1 MTRIGRIFTDFKIC
15 FYLLYQYH
23 PCAILIAFLLT
34 FFNSNAQQQHPK
46 DLFRS
51 PLDIPL
57 FLSGNFGEIRSNH
70 FHSGLDIK
78 TQGVEN
84 KPVFAP
90 ADGYVSR
97 IKIQSGGY
105 GKALYVTHA
114 KGYTT
119 VYGHLNAYTDSI
131 ANYLK
136 AEQYKKES
144 FEIELFP
151 DSNLFRV
158 KKGDVIAYTG
168 NTGSSGG
175 PHLHFEIR
183 DTKTENVYNPLF
195 FGFDVKDKTPPAI
208 SSLAVYSFDENAR
221 KGPQNRKL
229 YTVTKTDGKYVVNG
243 GKPLPA
249 SGITGLGLEVY
260 DQLDGADNKNGAYS
274 IELLKDSSRIYFHA
288 IDEMQFHLTRFIN
301 SHIDYAE
308 KKQNSNTIQKSF
320 VEPGNQLKIYET
332 KISAGKTLIEEGK
345 KYNFRY
351 SVKDVAGNASI
362 LEFTM
367 EGTKPLPPLLPDSIA
382 AKTFY
387 FDSVNIF
394 KATGMELQMPDF
406 ALYRDIDFMYS
417 SKNKTKLTYSAV
429 HNIHRNTEPLQR
441 DYTLSI
447 TPDSVPEN
455 IKDKLL
461 IVSFNSNNNPV
472 SEGGKYENG
481 TVTTKTKSFGTFAVM
496 ADTTK
501 PKITPVNITRD
512 GDLSAA
518 KTIKVKI
525 SDNLSGIAYYR
536 GSIDGKW
543 VLMEYDA
550 KNSLLTYTFDYTVP
564 KGKRW
569 FELTVSDGKQN
580 SAKYEAHF
588 HR

>member
-1 MTRIGRIFTDFKIC
+1 MNLEFRIIAWRVLLFVLHSIF
-15 FYLLYQYH
+15 L
-23 PCAILIAFLLT
+23 ILNCQA
-34 FFNSNAQQQHPK
+34 QHPK
-46 DLFRS
+46 DFFRS

-57 FLSGNFGEIRSNH
+57 FLSGNFGEIRTNH

-84 KPVFAP
+84 KPVYAP

-97 IKIQSGGY
+97 IKIQAGGY
-105 GKALYVTHA
+105 GKALYITHSN
-114 KGYTT
+114 GYTT
-119 VYGHLNAYTDSI
+119 VYGHLNSYTENI
-131 ANYLK
+131 ATYLK
-136 AEQYKKES
+136 EQQYKKES

-183 DTKTENVYNPLF
+183 DTKTESVYNPLF
-195 FGFDVKDKTPPAI
+195 FGFEVKDKTPPAI
-208 SSLAVYSFDENAR
+208 TLLAVYSFDENAR
-221 KGPQNRKL
+221 KGPQNRKV
-229 YTVTKTDGKYVVNG
+229 YAVTKTGGKYMVNG

-249 SGITGLGLEVY
+249 SGITGFGLEVY

-274 IELLKDSSRIYFHA
+274 IELLKDSSRIYYHA

-351 SVKDVAGNASI
+351 SVKDVAGNTSI
-362 LEFTM
+362 LEFAV
-367 EGTKPLPPLLPDSIA
+367 EGTKPSPLLLPDSIA

-387 FDSVNIF
+387 FDSINSF
-394 KATGMELQMPDF
+394 KSLGMELQMPDF

-417 SKNKTKLTYSAV
+417 SKAKTKQTYSAI

-461 IVSFNSNNNPV
+461 IVSFNSNNNPI
-472 SEGGKYENG
+472 SEGGKFENG
-481 TVTTKTKSFGTFAVM
+481 TVTTKTKSFGSFAVM

-512 GDLSAA
+512 GDLTAA
-518 KTIKVKI
+518 KTIKVNI
-525 SDNLSGIAYYR
+525 SDNLSGISYYR

-550 KNSLLTYTFDYTVP
+550 KNSLLTYTFDQILS
-564 KGKRW
+564 KGKHY
-569 FELTVSDGKQN
+569 FELILTDGKQN
-580 SAKYEAHF
+580 RAKYEAHF

>member
-1 MTRIGRIFTDFKIC
+1 MMNLEFRIIAWRV
-15 FYLLYQYH
+15 LLFVLH
-23 PCAILIAFLLT
+23 SNFLILNCQA
-34 FFNSNAQQQHPK
+34 QHPK
-46 DLFRS
+46 DFFRS

-84 KPVFAP
+84 KPVYAP

-97 IKIQSGGY
+97 IKIQAGGY
-105 GKALYVTHA
+105 GKALYITHA
-114 KGYTT
+114 NGYTT
-119 VYGHLNAYTDSI
+119 VYGHLNSYTENI
-131 ANYLK
+131 ATYLK
-136 AEQYKKES
+136 EQQYKKES

-183 DTKTENVYNPLF
+183 DTKTESVYNPLF
-195 FGFDVKDKTPPAI
+195 FGFEVKDKTPPAI
-208 SSLAVYSFDENAR
+208 TLLAVYSFDENAR
-221 KGPQNRKL
+221 KGPQNRKV
-229 YTVTKTDGKYVVNG
+229 YAVTKTGGKYVVNG

-249 SGITGLGLEVY
+249 SGITGFGLEVY

-274 IELLKDSSRIYFHA
+274 IELLKDSSRIYYHA

-345 KYNFRY
+345 KYKFRY
-351 SVKDVAGNASI
+351 SVKDVAGNTSI
-362 LEFTM
+362 LEFAV

-387 FDSVNIF
+387 FDSINTF
-394 KATGMELQMPDF
+394 KSLGMELQMPDF

-417 SKNKTKLTYSAV
+417 SKAKTKQTYSAI

-461 IVSFNSNNNPV
+461 IVSFNSNNNPI
-472 SEGGKYENG
+472 SEGGKFENG
-481 TVTTKTKSFGTFAVM
+481 TVTTKTKSFGSFAVM

-512 GDLSAA
+512 GDLTAA

-525 SDNLSGIAYYR
+525 SDNLSGISYYR

-580 SAKYEAHF
+580 TANYEVPF
-588 HR
+588 TR

>member
-1 MTRIGRIFTDFKIC
+1 MRNLEFRIIAWRV
-15 FYLLYQYH
+15 LLFVLH
-23 PCAILIAFLLT
+23 SKFLILNCQA
-34 FFNSNAQQQHPK
+34 QHPK
-46 DLFRS
+46 DFFRS

-57 FLSGNFGEIRSNH
+57 FLSGNFGEIRTNH

-84 KPVFAP
+84 KSVYAP

-97 IKIQSGGY
+97 IKIQAGGY
-105 GKALYVTHA
+105 GKALYITHA
-114 KGYTT
+114 NGYTT
-119 VYGHLNAYTDSI
+119 VYGHLNSYAEDI
-131 ANYLK
+131 ASYLK
-136 AEQYKKES
+136 EQQYKKES

-195 FGFDVKDKTPPAI
+195 FGFEVKDKTPPAI
-208 SSLAVYSFDENAR
+208 TSLAVYSFDENAR
-221 KGPQNRKL
+221 KGPQNRKV
-229 YTVTKTDGKYVVNG
+229 YTVTKAEGKYVVNG

-249 SGITGLGLEVY
+249 SGITGFGVEVY

-274 IELLKDSSRIYFHA
+274 IELLKDSSRIYYHA
-288 IDEMQFHLTRFIN
+288 IEEMQFHLTRFIN

-308 KKQNSNTIQKSF
+308 KKQNNNTIQKSF

-351 SVKDVAGNASI
+351 SVKDAAGNTSI
-362 LEFTM
+362 LEFTV
-367 EGTKPLPPLLPDSIA
+367 EGTKPFPLLLPDSIA

-387 FDSVNIF
+387 FDSVNTF
-394 KATGMELQMPDF
+394 KALGMELQMPDF

-417 SKNKTKLTYSAV
+417 SKTKTKQTYSAI
-429 HNIHRNTEPLQR
+429 HSIHRNTEPLQR

-472 SEGGKYENG
+472 SEGGKFESG
-481 TVTTKTKSFGTFAVM
+481 TVTTKTKSFGSFAVM

-512 GDLSAA
+512 GDLTAA

-525 SDNLSGIAYYR
+525 SDNLSGISYYR

-580 SAKYEAHF
+580 TITYEESF
-588 HR
+588 YR

>member
-1 MTRIGRIFTDFKIC
+1 MNLEFRIIAWRVLLFVLHSIF
-15 FYLLYQYH
+15 L
-23 PCAILIAFLLT
+23 ILNCQA
-34 FFNSNAQQQHPK
+34 QHPK
-46 DLFRS
+46 DFFRS

-57 FLSGNFGEIRSNH
+57 FLSGNFGEIRTNH

-84 KPVFAP
+84 KPVYAP

-97 IKIQSGGY
+97 IKIQAGGY
-105 GKALYVTHA
+105 GKALYITHSN
-114 KGYTT
+114 GYTT
-119 VYGHLNAYTDSI
+119 VYGHLNSYTENI
-131 ANYLK
+131 ATYLK
-136 AEQYKKES
+136 EQQYKKES

-183 DTKTENVYNPLF
+183 DTKTESVYNPLF
-195 FGFDVKDKTPPAI
+195 FGFEVKDKTPPAI
-208 SSLAVYSFDENAR
+208 TLLAVYSFDENAR
-221 KGPQNRKL
+221 KGPQNRKV
-229 YTVTKTDGKYVVNG
+229 YAVTKTGGKYMVNG

-249 SGITGLGLEVY
+249 SRITGFGLEVY

-274 IELLKDSSRIYFHA
+274 IELLKDSSRIYYHA

-351 SVKDVAGNASI
+351 SVKDVAGNTSI
-362 LEFTM
+362 LEFAV
-367 EGTKPLPPLLPDSIA
+367 EGTKPSPLLLPDSIA

-387 FDSVNIF
+387 FDSINSF
-394 KATGMELQMPDF
+394 KSLGMELQMPDF

-417 SKNKTKLTYSAV
+417 SKAKTKQTYSAI

-461 IVSFNSNNNPV
+461 IVSFNSNNNPI
-472 SEGGKYENG
+472 SEGGKFENG
-481 TVTTKTKSFGTFAVM
+481 TVTTKTKSFGSFAVM

-512 GDLSAA
+512 GDLTAA
-518 KTIKVKI
+518 KTIKVNI
-525 SDNLSGIAYYR
+525 SDNLSGISYYR

-550 KNSLLTYTFDYTVP
+550 KNSLLTYTFDQILS
-564 KGKRW
+564 KGKHY
-569 FELTVSDGKQN
+569 FELILTDGKQN
-580 SAKYEAHF
+580 RAKYEAHF